1 MRQTAPELHVRQF
14 GRRLLQLVQA
24 EDTNAK
30 ELFAQDVQAVFDE
43 HSEQPGKKDEHV
55 PQLCPLSA

>member
-1 MRQTAPELHVRQF
+1 LDKK
-14 GRRLLQLVQA
+14 LLQLVQA
-24 EDTNAK
+24 DDTNAK
-30 ELFAQDVQAVFDE
+30 ELFAQEVQAVFEE

>member
-1 MRQTAPELHVRQF
+1 MRQTVPELHVRQLDK
-14 GRRLLQLVQA
+14 RLLQLVQA
-24 EDTNAK
+24 DDTNAK